1 VEYKDTVICTVG
13 ASLIANATRP
23 DAPSELKQLFDEYQ
37 AKNFSMVSQILRN
50 VKDPKE
56 KKWGAEINS
65 VASLIEKGYLTSRQT
80 MYLLVSDTPQGEMTG
95 EILKQYFTVNEN
107 GLEFK
112 SVKLIKI
119 EKLND
124 KKRHEFR
131 LQGLRNLV
139 REMANCVKNNLGR
152 VVINATGGYK
162 ATIAYAVL
170 LGQVLN
176 VPVYYLFETF
186 DEIIPLLPLPVSFDP
201 TVYEKYVKIFAALEY
216 SQLIEE
222 LHFLR
227 KFSFRSWAEVP
238 SELKIF
244 IDRETIDQKQIL
256 SLNPLGQIY
265 IESVEWD
272 CSTIEDEDY
281 FSDKPYQ
288 DKITGSGGHAIKFRE
303 ENRKIIEEIA
313 KLPWVELVSVTG
325 STEIEGGSSN
335 KVWIEKD
342 HLRVSLSGKA
352 GTGFILVQTT
362 CKSHKFLECVM
373 KRIQS
378 ILRGD

>member
-1 VEYKDTVICTVG
+1 MEYKDTVICTVG

-23 DAPSELKQLFDEYQ
+23 DAPIELKQLFDEYQ

-65 VASLIEKGYLTSRQT
+65 VASLIEKGYLTSCQT

-139 REMANCVKNNLGR
+139 REMANCVKDNLGR

-265 IESVEWD
+265 IESVEWG

-281 FSDKPYQ
+281 FSYKPYQ
-288 DKITGSGGHAIKFRE
+288 DKITSSGGHAIRFRE